1 MILIYIIFQAV
12 FLYFLTRIWKDKEV
26 SFKIS
31 LLYVPSI
38 LWLFIFRQFGGFK
51 DFCDSYSEIIL
62 FNNYWEQAKTFFIVG
77 AVSTLVI
84 SLFYFTA
91 GIFMYWLL
99 GIVNFISDII
109 ISSKDVNGHKENFFT
124 EKIIWCDRREGYF
137 VKKVEDKSVEYIILT
152 NLTISVTLFCLII
165 GVIKP

>member
-38 LWLFIFRQFGGFK
+38 LWLFIIRQFGGFK
-51 DFCDSYSEIIL
+51 DLCDSYSEITL

-91 GIFMYWLL
+91 GIFMYWLM
-99 GIVNFISDII
+99 GIINILSDFIV
-109 ISSKDVNGHKENFFT
+109 SKEDDNGHTENFFT
-124 EKIIWCDRREGYF
+124 QKINWCDKRKGSF
-137 VKKVEDKSVEYIILT
+137 VESVEDKSVEYIILI
-152 NLTISVTLFCLII
+152 NLTISVTLSYFII
-165 GVIKP
+165 A